1 MIFSPTD
8 ILIPNVPDLTKWSVI
23 ACDQFSSERAYWERV
38 DRTVGDS
45 PSALR
50 MIVPEAYLDD
60 EGIEEYTLG
69 VGRVAEE
76 YLNRGLFTE
85 RQNCFVYTLRTLRDG
100 RIRRGLVGALN
111 LDHYDF
117 TGAQS
122 KISATEETVPSR
134 LPTRSKARL
143 GSPLEIPHIMALI
156 DDRARTCV
164 ERLGQMKLPTL
175 YDFELME
182 DSGRLTG
189 YLVEGQL
196 AESVAA
202 SVARVSGG
210 IKIGDGNHSLAAA
223 KASWEAIKRAV
234 PKQLQKSHR
243 ARFALA
249 ELCNVY
255 DPAIDFHAIH
265 RVVFGTDPERFISG
279 LISAA
284 SGDGSYVIKYV
295 TQGGGGEFRAK
306 NAPIGDIIG
315 DIQKYIDARCGET
328 GCTVD
333 YIHGEEPLLKL
344 SNAPGNVGILLP
356 GMDKGDLF
364 RTVKQ
369 RGVFPRKSFSIGE
382 AWDKR
387 FYMEC
392 RKIK

>member
-182 DSGRLTG
+182 NSGRLTG
-189 YLVEGQL
+189 YLVEGQV

-202 SVARVSGG
+202 SVARV
-210 IKIGDGNHSLAAA
+210 
-223 KASWEAIKRAV
+223 
-234 PKQLQKSHR
+234 
-243 ARFALA
+243 
-249 ELCNVY
+249 
-255 DPAIDFHAIH
+255 
-265 RVVFGTDPERFISG
+265 
-279 LISAA
+279 
-284 SGDGSYVIKYV
+284 
-295 TQGGGGEFRAK
+295 
-306 NAPIGDIIG
+306 
-315 DIQKYIDARCGET
+315 
-328 GCTVD
+328 
-333 YIHGEEPLLKL
+333 
-344 SNAPGNVGILLP
+344 
-356 GMDKGDLF
+356 
-364 RTVKQ
+364 
-369 RGVFPRKSFSIGE
+369 
-382 AWDKR
+382 
-387 FYMEC
+387 
-392 RKIK
+392 